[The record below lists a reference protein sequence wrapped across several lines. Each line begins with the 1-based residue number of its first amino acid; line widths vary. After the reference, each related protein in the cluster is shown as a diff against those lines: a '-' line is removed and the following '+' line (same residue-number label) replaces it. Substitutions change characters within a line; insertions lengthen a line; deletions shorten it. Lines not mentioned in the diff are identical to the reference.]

1 MPEDDRSTRG
11 GYLPVG
17 RIADLDPGRRRI
29 AVHAGESWYG
39 AVRDGR
45 FDFFT
50 RLAAKAEQE
59 GVERLLIRAERPA
72 SRRLLAQPGL
82 HLLIG
87 PRQPVGPHVL
97 HVHPGY
103 LYGFWYL
110 DPEGVNYAS
119 SIGAQAFPGAG
130 QPGAEAFLAGLAER
144 LVGGNVSKAEQAP
157 RRRLKP
163 ARAAVF
169 LQEIEHYAS
178 PVHHIGTEAMLRAV
192 ARGVAGSGGGRVY
205 VKLHP
210 VQSDAGTEA
219 VRAQAAGLPGVEIT
233 AASLHDIAAA
243 ADVVVTQ
250 NSAAGFEALLQRKP
264 VVTCAAS
271 DFHHATLVARNPAQ
285 LKRAL
290 AAAPAHAAGFDFAGY
305 LDWFLRGHLLES
317 AAPEFPERAWARCLA
332 TGAL

>member
-1 MPEDDRSTRG
+1 
-11 GYLPVG
+11 
-17 RIADLDPGRRRI
+17 
-29 AVHAGESWYG
+29 
-39 AVRDGR
+39 
-45 FDFFT
+45 
-50 RLAAKAEQE
+50 
-59 GVERLLIRAERPA
+59 
-72 SRRLLAQPGL
+72 
-82 HLLIG
+82 
-87 PRQPVGPHVL
+87 
-97 HVHPGY
+97 
-103 LYGFWYL
+103 
-110 DPEGVNYAS
+110 
-119 SIGAQAFPGAG
+119 
-130 QPGAEAFLAGLAER
+130 
-144 LVGGNVSKAEQAP
+144 
-157 RRRLKP
+157 
-163 ARAAVF
+163 VF

-290 AAAPAHAAGFDFAGY
+290 AAAPAHAAGFDFAGIS
-305 LDWFLRGHLLES
+305 WNRRRRSFPSGPGHAAWRRGRSSRAQKWMATERLKIALTSPSAGTVVSRYSVRPIWAERLS
-317 AAPEFPERAWARCLA
+317 AASGMKPSILGMP
-332 TGAL
+332 